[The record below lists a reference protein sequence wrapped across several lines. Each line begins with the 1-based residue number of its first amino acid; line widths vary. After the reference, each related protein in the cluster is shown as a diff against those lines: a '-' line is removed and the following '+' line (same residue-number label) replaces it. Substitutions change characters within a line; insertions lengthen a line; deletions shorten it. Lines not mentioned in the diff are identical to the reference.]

1 MWKKITGKPGAH
13 KAGLH
18 LASEPPLPKVTADG
32 NELQGYTR
40 PGAKSKDLV
49 RKKQLK
55 PTLGWSGPPYYMDDT
70 VQALGQDQR
79 SKGHRQG
86 RKYHAHRNMLASVG

>member
-1 MWKKITGKPGAH
+1 MEEDHRETRSTQGWAPS
-13 KAGLH
+13 GLC
-18 LASEPPLPKVTADG
+18 ASLPKVTADG

-40 PGAKSKDLV
+40 PGAKSKDSV
-49 RKKQLK
+49 RKKQLN
-55 PTLGWSGPPYYMDDT
+55 PTLGWSGPPYYMHDT
-70 VQALGQDQR
+70 VQALGQHQR